1 MYRII
6 VITLLLLV
14 CVIVSASGQIEYY
27 DIVIYGGGF
36 AGCAAASSA
45 AELGPDK
52 DVLLII
58 PEPVQEPGGLGTVGG
73 QNFTDIRYWKSK
85 LVTLGSFMRWYSE
98 AGQFYNT
105 KKMAQIINN
114 DLKRFPNLK
123 VIYSCDIKQ
132 VRVKNK
138 KIRSISIC
146 PVLRDGNGLIEWQSK
161 KKLISGK
168 VYIDASDEGRL
179 ARLVGVPLS
188 VGRQDWPAEF
198 LDEEE
203 KIAKIAYQ
211 QAATLMFKVTG
222 VKTPS
227 GQTQLGEWYF
237 TQDDKG
243 SWGIAGG
250 KETWKNNPKVIY
262 FNSKYAE
269 KGFSI
274 KPLNAAQDGVGS
286 NEWWI
291 NMLLIYNVDARAQ
304 MRDLGTLRYPQET
317 MPNHLAVDQAWA
329 KARDFLKNPD
339 FINTLREFKVT
350 QGRQTYGFGEAALV
364 LDTNGNPVVGDV
376 LYIRESVHSR
386 IAQNLPRQ
394 ESENLSFAVS
404 TLETQQAGA
413 DFNEGKDA
421 ENYPERIGLGY
432 YMMDIN
438 AYHPAD
444 LTKSGQYDWPVTRWL
459 RPDWLESGGEPY
471 NPVYLP
477 FQMLVTKEIDNLLL
491 PGYAS
496 GCSSFAWAELR
507 VLPNLAVLGDAS
519 GIAAVRA
526 VSFNENPNSFNT
538 EQISWVQDRLA
549 SIGARLE
556 K

>member
-1 MYRII
+1 MYKIL

-14 CVIVSASGQIEYY
+14 SVIVSASGQIEYY

-73 QNFTDIRYWKSK
+73 QNFTDIRYWKGK
-85 LVTLGSFMRWYSE
+85 LVTLGSFARWYSE
-98 AGQFYNT
+98 AGQFYST
-105 KKMAQIINN
+105 KKMTQIIYN
-114 DLKRFPNLK
+114 DLKRFSNLK
-123 VIYSCDIKQ
+123 VIYSSDIKQ
-132 VRVKNK
+132 VRVKSQ

-146 PVLRDGNGLIEWQSK
+146 PIRRNENGLIEWQST

-179 ARLVGVPLS
+179 ARLAGTLLS
-188 VGRQDWPAEF
+188 VGRQDWPVEF
-198 LDEEE
+198 LDEKE
-203 KIAKIAYQ
+203 KTAKTAYQ

-222 VKTPS
+222 VQTPP
-227 GQTQLGEWYF
+227 GPTQLGEWSF

-250 KETWKNNPKVIY
+250 KETWKNNPKVLY
-262 FNSKYAE
+262 FNNKYAE
-269 KGFSI
+269 EGFSI
-274 KPLNAAQDGVGS
+274 KPLNAAQDGAGS

-291 NMLLIYNVDARAQ
+291 NVLLIYNVDARAQ

-317 MPNHLAVDQAWA
+317 MPNHLAVDQAWV
-329 KARDFLKNPD
+329 KAREFLKNPD
-339 FINTLREFKVT
+339 FINTLREFKVS
-350 QGRQTYGFGEAALV
+350 QDGQTYGFGKAALV
-364 LDTNGNPVVGDV
+364 LDANRNPVVGDV
-376 LYIRESVHSR
+376 LYLRESVHSQ
-386 IAQNLPRQ
+386 IGQNLPLQ
-394 ESENLSFAVS
+394 DNENVSFAVS

-413 DFNEGKDA
+413 GFNEGKDA
-421 ENYPERIGLGY
+421 ANYPERIGLGY
-432 YMMDIN
+432 YIMDIN

-444 LTKSGQYDWPVTRWL
+444 LIKSGQYDWPVTKWL

-477 FQMLVTKEIDNLLL
+477 YQMLVAKEIDNLLL

-519 GIAAVRA
+519 GAAAVRA
-526 VSFNENPNSFNT
+526 VSFNENPNSFRT
-538 EQISWVQDRLA
+538 EQIKWVQDRLK